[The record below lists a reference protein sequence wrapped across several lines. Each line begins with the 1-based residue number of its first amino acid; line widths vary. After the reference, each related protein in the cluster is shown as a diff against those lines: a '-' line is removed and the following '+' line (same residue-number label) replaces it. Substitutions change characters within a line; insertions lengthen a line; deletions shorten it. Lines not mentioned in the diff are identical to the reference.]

1 MNRRNMSDKKETG
14 EVRAMI
20 KKLAISCIA
29 GIMGVILAGT
39 MPQQIQKIAQK
50 RQEQTAVTAWWG
62 TLYPK
67 FCFSELPDENKG
79 QKDDIKISFWL
90 AQALDW

>member
-1 MNRRNMSDKKETG
+1 MTDNRKYFIENRL
-14 EVRAMI
+14 A
-20 KKLAISCIA
+20 KKLAVTLTA
-29 GIMGVILAGT
+29 GMLGVFLVETVPARVY
-39 MPQQIQKIAQK
+39 KIVEN

-67 FCFSELPDENKG
+67 FCFSQLPTEDKG
-79 QKDDIKISFWL
+79 KKDDIKISFWL